1 MGNIMSFKF
10 LLLASTAT
18 FVSIAAPATAQTQT
32 APLPAQEVETI
43 VVTGSRPI
51 QESDRAALNVQRNS
65 VALVSV
71 LSADEAGRLADQ
83 NIADALSR
91 LPGIAI
97 EKDQGQ
103 ARYVNLRG
111 QPRRWVNISID
122 GINVVSPEG
131 RDTRYDNIPTAIASQ
146 IVVNKAVTPDM
157 PGDSVAGNVNIRT
170 RSAFDYRDRRITG
183 NLQVGRLDLGG
194 GREID
199 TSLVVADKFFDD
211 KLGILAQASFYER
224 EMITDNWETDPY
236 LRPGGTNL
244 TATGTSV
251 SGIDRRPGSETRR
264 WAREYENKPYRLTRG
279 NISGSLRAD
288 WRPNDTDKLFFQTV
302 YSQFTDIELRN
313 NYIFRLDNGSTNTA
327 ATPCPVIVAPQTTSG
342 VNDICNGNTP
352 QKGTVYG
359 AQIRSNFRTG
369 DIKEYIFTTSVG
381 GEHETLG
388 WNLDWRLN
396 FTETE
401 DGQDL
406 TGTPSFESP
415 ANTPANITLR
425 PTVDYDFTDVANNTV
440 RLFRTNVVGGVRSRG
455 AAVTNIEDF
464 PMNFVDIIS
473 EKGGDITSA
482 WTGKIDATRNFTGA
496 GFDTTIKV
504 GGLYTTRTKKRRI
517 TQYRAT
523 AANFT
528 TAGVAAPTYNDI
540 AIDGPFQGSYALG
553 YNFRYYSGDKVGDLI
568 ASLKA
573 RNIGSFQ
580 DGSAQFYEVTEDI
593 LAGYA
598 MATTKTD
605 WGSVVIGG
613 RVERTE
619 NTSTALPQIGAN
631 RVLTTIKND
640 DFAFYPSFHVNYDLS
655 DEMKLRFNINTGA
668 SRPDFDELAPNFSID
683 DAPNTISGGNPD
695 AKPER
700 AIGLDAYFEY
710 YMAPQGYLQIG
721 FFYKKVSDALFQ
733 QQTTFG
739 STALNTPDRDRSG
752 YSYTTV
758 RNGGDGFIR
767 GLDLAYNQ
775 FAEPLVENIGLPKW
789 MGGFGIR
796 LSATL
801 SESEITVPATI
812 LAPSGVVTAPRRKSA
827 LPGASDAV
835 YNAALVYEKY
845 DWSLK
850 LAYQYRTKWLQAV
863 GGYITVNNVV
873 VPDGNGDIY
882 WNDSEGLNFSARY
895 ELNKNLEFTFDAVN
909 LLDSPGRRYAD
920 SEANPIEYETF
931 GARYMVGFKFKY

>member
-1 MGNIMSFKF
+1 MFRLGIIMTLKLT
-10 LLLASTAT
+10 LLLSTAAFLAFGT
-18 FVSIAAPATAQTQT
+18 PVGAQTAAPSAS
-32 APLPAQEVETI
+32 PEVETI

-65 VALVSV
+65 LALVSV

-111 QPRRWVNISID
+111 QPRRWVNNSID

-131 RDTRYDNIPTAIASQ
+131 RDTRLDNIPTAIASQ
-146 IVVNKAVTPDM
+146 LVVNKAVTPDM
-157 PGDSVAGNVNIRT
+157 PGDSVAGNVDIKT
-170 RSAFDYRDRRITG
+170 RSAFDYRGRRITG
-183 NLQVGRLDLGG
+183 NLQLGRLELGG

-199 TSLVVADKFFDD
+199 TSLVVADKFFDN

-236 LRPGGTNL
+236 LRPGGTVL
-244 TATGTSV
+244 GATSI
-251 SGIDRRPGSETRR
+251 SGIDRRAGSETRR

-288 WRPNDTDKLFFQTV
+288 WRPTETDKLFLQTV

-313 NYIFRLDNGSTNTA
+313 NYIFRLDNGATNTPT
-327 ATPCPVIVAPQTTSG
+327 TPCPAVIAPQTNSG
-342 VNDICNGNTP
+342 AYDICNGNTP
-352 QKGTVYG
+352 TQGIVYG
-359 AQIRSNFRTG
+359 ARINSNFRTG
-369 DIKEYIFTTSVG
+369 DIKEYISTSSLG
-381 GEHETLG
+381 GSHETFG

-406 TGTPSFESP
+406 TGTPSFQSP
-415 ANTPANITLR
+415 ALVTSR
-425 PTVDYDFTDVANNTV
+425 PTVAYDFTNVANNTV
-440 RLFRTNVVGGVRSRG
+440 RLFTTNLAGTVRSRG
-455 AAVTNIEDF
+455 AAVANIEDF
-464 PMNFVDIIS
+464 PMEFVDIIS
-473 EKGGDITSA
+473 AEGGDITSA
-482 WTGKIDATRNFTGA
+482 WTGKFDVTRNFSGT
-496 GFDTTIKV
+496 GFDTTVKM
-504 GGLYTTRTKKRRI
+504 GALYTTRTKNRRL

-523 AANFT
+523 AANFV
-528 TAGVAAPTYNDI
+528 TAGVAPPTYNDI
-540 AIDGPFQGSYALG
+540 AIDGPFQGRYALG
-553 YNFRYYSGDKVGDLI
+553 YNFRYYSGNRVRDLV

-573 RNIGSFQ
+573 RNIGAFQ
-580 DGSAQFYEVTEDI
+580 DTSGEFYKVTEEI

-598 MATTKTD
+598 MATVKTD

-613 RVERTE
+613 RVEQTE
-619 NTSTALPQIGAN
+619 NSSTALPQIGAN
-631 RVLTTIKND
+631 RILTTVSSE
-640 DFAFYPSFHVNYDLS
+640 DFGFYPSLHLNYDLN
-655 DEMKLRFNINTGA
+655 DEMKLRFGLTTGA

-683 DAPNTISGGNPD
+683 DAPNTITGGNPD

-710 YMAPQGYLQIG
+710 YIKPQGYLQVG
-721 FFYKKVSDALFQ
+721 VFYKRISDVLFQ
-733 QQTTFG
+733 QQTSFG
-739 STALNTPDRDRSG
+739 STILNTPDRDRSG
-752 YSYTTV
+752 YSYTTI
-758 RNGGDGFIR
+758 RNGGDGYIR

-775 FAEPLVENIGLPKW
+775 FAEQLVEATDMPKW
-789 MGGFGIR
+789 MGGFGVR
-796 LSATL
+796 LSATF
-801 SESEITVPATI
+801 SESEIEVPAI
-812 LAPSGVVTAPRRKSA
+812 GVASPSRKVV
-827 LPGASDAV
+827 LPGSSDAV

-845 DWSLK
+845 NLSLK

-863 GGYITVNNVV
+863 GGYTTVNNSV

-895 ELNKNLEFTFDAVN
+895 ELNSTFELTFDGVN
-909 LLDSPGRRYAD
+909 LLDSPGRRYAN

-931 GARYMVGFKFKY
+931 GARYLVGFKFKY